1 MPLDIMIPFWGD
13 VAYLRQT
20 VRSVLEQ
27 TNPDWR
33 LTVVDDAYPDEST
46 GEYLASLN
54 DPRITYV
61 RNSVNQG
68 ITAAFRQCA
77 SLAESDIV
85 AIPGCDDIL
94 LPNYVSVMLGAHDRF
109 PGADIIQPG
118 VNVIDEN
125 GRAAHTLADV
135 VKRHVV
141 MPRAGRPRVVSGEP
155 LATSLLRGD
164 WLYWPSLVFRR
175 ERLVGTPFR
184 DGLPII
190 LDLALV
196 IDMVCAGAQL
206 LIEPTVCFAYRRH
219 DESLSSARLIDGSRF
234 EGERT
239 YFGMAEQLV
248 DELGWRRAARAA
260 RHHITSRAHALT
272 LLRTALA
279 RRDRAAALVL
289 LRHAFRP

>member
-1 MPLDIMIPFWGD
+1 MPLDIMVPFWGD

-27 TNPDWR
+27 TNPSWR
-33 LTVVDDAYPDEST
+33 LTVVDDAYPDETT
-46 GEYLASLN
+46 GGYLGSLN
-54 DPRITYV
+54 DPRITYL
-61 RNSVNQG
+61 RNSVNTG

-77 SLAESDIV
+77 SLAESDMV
-85 AIPGCDDIL
+85 AIPGCDDLL
-94 LPNYVSVMLGAHDRF
+94 LPNYVDVVLGAHDRF

-118 VNVIDEN
+118 VQVIDQH
-125 GRAAHTLADV
+125 GREAHTLADT
-135 VKRHVV
+135 VKRRVV
-141 MPRAGRPRVVSGEP
+141 MPHAGRPRILSGEP
-155 LATSLLRGD
+155 LAVSLLRGD
-164 WLYWPSLVFRR
+164 WLYWPSLAFRR

-206 LIEPTVCFAYRRH
+206 LIEPTECFAYRRH
-219 DESLSSARLIDGSRF
+219 DESLSSAKLIDGSRF

-239 YFGMAEQLV
+239 YFDLAERLV
-248 DELGWRRAARAA
+248 GELGWRRAARAA

-272 LLRTALA
+272 LLPVAFA
-279 RRDRAAALVL
+279 RRDRAATLVL